1 MGLGVY
7 FETESTGCAEG
18 LDVMGERKRGV
29 KDFSQVWDLS
39 QNFHGLHDTFI
50 LIISFASHSQ
60 GLILIEVTIPGLR
73 LGSCQAWVRTLFLVL
88 ISRVALAKTLNIF
101 EAQFPHL

>member
-7 FETESTGCAEG
+7 FETESIGCAEG

-39 QNFHGLHDTFI
+39 PNFRGLHDTFI

-60 GLILIEVTIPGLR
+60 GLIEVAIPGLR

-88 ISRVALAKTLNIF
+88 ASRVA
-101 EAQFPHL
+101 